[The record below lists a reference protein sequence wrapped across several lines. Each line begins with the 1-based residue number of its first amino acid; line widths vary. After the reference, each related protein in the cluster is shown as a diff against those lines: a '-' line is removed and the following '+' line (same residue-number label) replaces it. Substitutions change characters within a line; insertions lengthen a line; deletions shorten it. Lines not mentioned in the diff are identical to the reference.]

1 MKNFPKVSIV
11 IPVFN
16 VAKFLNMSIASA
28 IEQSYPNIEVIIV
41 NDGSTDESAE
51 IIKNLISKVS
61 FARLYNQKNK
71 GLSAARNYG
80 LSKST
85 GDFIIFLDSD
95 DQIQKN
101 AISLLMNKINSDK
114 TNVVFF
120 NYSFYNTDDETIV
133 KGPTIDERLGGIS
146 DSKLVLQSLLRGQI
160 EHHAWGFIAKKNI
173 YLDNRIEF
181 PVGRF
186 YEDIATTYKIIISQF
201 HNNISILHS
210 PILYLYSIRNDSIVN
225 TKSLNHI
232 RDILLGAQEIID
244 NLKNESAFQT
254 DLQIFSE
261 HIIKWTTVL
270 SSKLSNKKDRKIAI
284 QSIILFSNTN
294 ELKIVTRTSEKK
306 SLVDLI
312 YKSFGVKGV
321 YFAYRLKE
329 ILL

>member
-1 MKNFPKVSIV
+1 MKNCPKVSIV

-16 VAKFLNMSIASA
+16 VANFLDISIGSA
-28 IEQSYPNIEVIIV
+28 IDQSYPNIEVIIV

-51 IIKNLISKVS
+51 IIKNLISNVP
-61 FARLYNQKNK
+61 FARLYNQENQ

-80 LSKST
+80 LSKAT

-95 DQIQKN
+95 DQIRKN
-101 AISLLMNKINSDK
+101 AISLLINKINSDK

-120 NYSFYNTDDETIV
+120 NYSFYNIDSETTV
-133 KGPTIDERLGGIS
+133 KGPVINERLEGIS
-146 DSKLVLQSLLRGQI
+146 DSKLVLRSLLRGQI

-173 YLDNRIEF
+173 YLDNGIEF

-186 YEDIATTYKIIISQF
+186 YEDISTTYKIIISQF
-201 HNNISILHS
+201 SNNISILHS
-210 PILYLYSIRNDSIVN
+210 PILYFYSVRKDSIIN

-244 NLKNESAFQT
+244 TLKNESAFQT

-261 HIIKWTTVL
+261 HIIKWVTVL
-270 SSKLSNKKDRKIAI
+270 SSRLENKKDRKIAMQNI
-284 QSIILFSNTN
+284 MLFSNIN
-294 ELKIVTRTSEKK
+294 ELKIFGMKSEKK
-306 SLVDLI
+306 SLVDFI
-312 YKSFGVKGV
+312 YKLFGVRGV
-321 YFAYRLKE
+321 YFTYRLKE

>member
-1 MKNFPKVSIV
+1 MKNCPKVSIV

-16 VAKFLNMSIASA
+16 VANFLDISIGSA
-28 IEQSYPNIEVIIV
+28 IDQSYPNIEVIIV

-51 IIKNLISKVS
+51 IIKNLISNVP
-61 FARLYNQKNK
+61 FARLYNQENQ

-80 LSKST
+80 LSKAT

-95 DQIQKN
+95 DQIRKN
-101 AISLLMNKINSDK
+101 AISLLINKINSDK

-120 NYSFYNTDDETIV
+120 NYSFYNINSETTV
-133 KGPTIDERLGGIS
+133 KGPVINERLEGIS
-146 DSKLVLQSLLRGQI
+146 DSKLVLRSLLRGQI

-173 YLDNRIEF
+173 YLDNGIEF

-186 YEDIATTYKIIISQF
+186 YEDISTTYKIIISQF
-201 HNNISILHS
+201 SNNISILHS
-210 PILYLYSIRNDSIVN
+210 PILYFYSVRKDSIIN

-244 NLKNESAFQT
+244 TLKNESAFQT

-261 HIIKWTTVL
+261 HIIKWVTVL
-270 SSKLSNKKDRKIAI
+270 SSRLENKKDRKIAMQNI
-284 QSIILFSNTN
+284 MLFSNIN
-294 ELKIVTRTSEKK
+294 ELKIFGMKSEKK
-306 SLVDLI
+306 SLVDFI
-312 YKSFGVKGV
+312 YKLFGVRGV
-321 YFAYRLKE
+321 YFTYRLKE